1 MLDRRHAADAGS
13 QILEHSQKGDSVFR
27 LGDKLQSQFRDDS
40 QGSLRTDHQ
49 VHEGIAGTVFAGL
62 AAQLHHTAVRKHHR
76 HGTDIFTGA
85 AVFHGP
91 HATGVGSYVAAHR
104 GEPLAGVGRIKHT
117 AFCAGRGQV
126 SQQDAGFNVNKAV
139 LHIPAENMIHLGQ
152 INDNTAADRRAAAAE
167 PGSGPA
173 GDDGDVVL
181 VQNFAGFGNIFRR
194 LCQNYGVRHTETGG
208 YHLIMGIVFGE
219 LVPAQDAPGERGGKL
234 CKYFRGK
241 GLK

>member
-1 MLDRRHAADAGS
+1 M
-13 QILEHSQKGDSVFR
+13 Q
-27 LGDKLQSQFRDDS
+27 
-40 QGSLRTDHQ
+40 
-49 VHEGIAGTVFAGL
+49 EGIAGTVFAGF
-62 AAQLHHTAVRKHHR
+62 AAQFHHTAVGKHHFQ
-76 HGTDIFTGA
+76 GADIFPGA

-91 HATGVGSYVAAHR
+91 HPAGVGGHVAAYR

-173 GDDGDVVL
+173 GNDGDVVL
-181 VQNFAGFGNIFRR
+181 VENFAGFGNVLRR
-194 LCQNYGVRHTETGG
+194 LCQNYGVRHAETGG
-208 YHLIMGIVFGE
+208 FGE
-219 LVPAQDAPGERGGKL
+219 HGGKL